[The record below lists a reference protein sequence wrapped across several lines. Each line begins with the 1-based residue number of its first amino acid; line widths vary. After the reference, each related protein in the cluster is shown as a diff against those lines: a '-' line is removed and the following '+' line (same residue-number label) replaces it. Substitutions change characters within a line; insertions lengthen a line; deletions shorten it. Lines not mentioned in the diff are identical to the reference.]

1 MSEMPPNPQSGAAP
15 PPPQAPQPQ
24 PQSQYGAAPS
34 RSRAGLWITLAAVIA
49 LIVGVGV
56 GVAAAQPAKND
67 VADQRDAAKAQV
79 ADLQQDLTTAQ
90 NANSASS
97 GARDKCSRA
106 ATDAKDLI
114 AQHENLWSDLDT
126 YMGTANNSAAEA
138 EMIQHINTQQQTM
151 VAQRD
156 VVNEELAACRNAVG

>member
-1 MSEMPPNPQSGAAP
+1 MSVIPPNPPSGAAP
-15 PPPQAPQPQ
+15 PPPQSPQPQ
-24 PQSQYGAAPS
+24 YIAAPS
-34 RSRAGLWITLAAVIA
+34 RSRAGIWITLAAVIA

-56 GVAAAQPAKND
+56 GVAAAQPSKND

-79 ADLQQDLTTAQ
+79 ADLQRDLSAAQ
-90 NANSASS
+90 NAGTASS

-114 AQHENLWSDLDT
+114 AQHENLWSDFDT
-126 YMGTANNSAAEA
+126 YMRTVSNSAAEA
-138 EMIQHINTQQQTM
+138 EMLQHMNTQQQTM
-151 VAQRD
+151 VTQRD